1 MKTSIVI
8 NKEDLAIMQQII
20 EENQIVGAFTLHY
33 ENGSGIGYCLDLEF
47 DTQIHGRLA
56 KISIPV
62 ANEENW

>member
-8 NKEDLAIMQQII
+8 RKEDLDIMQRII
-20 EENQIVGAFTLHY
+20 EENSIVGAFTLHY

-47 DTQIHGRLA
+47 DTAVHGRLA
-56 KISIPV
+56 KITIPV

>member
-8 NKEDLAIMQQII
+8 NKEDLAIMQKII

-47 DTQIHGRLA
+47 DTEVHGRLA

-62 ANEENW
+62 ANEDNW

>member
-8 NKEDLAIMQQII
+8 NKEDLAIMQKII
-20 EENQIVGAFTLHY
+20 EENQIVGSFTLHY

-47 DTQIHGRLA
+47 DTEVHGRLA

-62 ANEENW
+62 ANEDNW

>member
-8 NKEDLAIMQQII
+8 NKADLDIMQKII

-47 DTQIHGRLA
+47 DTEVHGRLA
-56 KISIPV
+56 KIRIPI
-62 ANEENW
+62 ANEDNW

>member
-1 MKTSIVI
+1 MKTSIII
-8 NKEDLAIMQQII
+8 NVQDLDTMRKIV

-47 DTQIHGRLA
+47 DTQVHGRLA

-62 ANEENW
+62 SDENNW